1 MYKIDL
7 KTLKDITNTLDYF
20 VNTSFIK
27 LAGKHMVTGK
37 HIEKN
42 LKIRKKAEKLS
53 SLIKNNYTEINKTDL
68 GLSKLLTSVDKTKKT
83 TRKNV
88 MNKLKN

>member
-20 VNTSFIK
+20 VNTS
-27 LAGKHMVTGK
+27 
-37 HIEKN
+37 IEKN

-53 SLIKNNYTEINKTDL
+53 LLIKNNYTDINKTDI

-83 TRKNV
+83 SRKNV